1 MFTPASLPDW
11 EAKRTPHQP
20 AVGEQVVA
28 CTLRPLTPNLQS
40 LLRAARS
47 TLGRMRIVRRMNR
60 RMNSFRRNFV
70 RASGWTLLL
79 SSVFAIG
86 ILTPGCGGDEA
97 PSPTVPGPAPTPP
110 PPSTPEP
117 EAPSPGV
124 PTNLRFSASGGG
136 FIEWRWDAVEG
147 VDGYRV
153 QFSENEAFT
162 EADDIVLRTAD
173 QLSYRREGLPPDAS
187 AYLRVQSIVRVDG
200 EEVTSEWSQHVQGM
214 AIPPPG
220 VPMNLRISAS
230 GRDFIEWSWD
240 AIEGADGYSA
250 QFSEDEA
257 FTEADD
263 IILRTAE
270 QLSYRR
276 EGLEPETAAY
286 LRVQSVVRVDEVT
299 VASEW
304 SGDVT
309 GTAAPP
315 PPGILVNPEEFALT
329 EGEMM
334 TMRVRLTTQPI
345 APVTVAVSVQVHV
358 LLVGEFG
365 KGPPLRIVRG
375 SRLTFDADTW
385 GVERTVTLLAEHD
398 TDTGDEEVSIYLD
411 TTSDDASYESLPRR
425 VIPGAVQD
433 DDPHQLNIVLDGP
446 FLWRYGPQE
455 GVTWNY
461 DVALSGMPAGD
472 VRVEVTS
479 GDPGAIVVTD
489 GGRLFFTPENFL
501 EPQLFRLRGV
511 SGRNYE
517 GATIHIDAS
526 GGGYDGVSE
535 TLTILQEIA
544 GEGGLIVSD
553 TELSVSEGEVV
564 SFKIRPSTEP
574 VHGTEV
580 WVRSWHPDAVTVVGG
595 KTGFRCSSAWEGC
608 VRPTNLKRLTFTRED
623 WDEPQEVEVEAHQ
636 DDDSEDERV
645 VLFLHGYDLRA
656 DGARSSIFATN
667 ARQTVLV
674 LVNDDDSS

>member
-1 MFTPASLPDW
+1 
-11 EAKRTPHQP
+11 
-20 AVGEQVVA
+20 
-28 CTLRPLTPNLQS
+28 
-40 LLRAARS
+40 
-47 TLGRMRIVRRMNR
+47 MRIVRRMN
-60 RMNSFRRNFV
+60 SLRRNLV
-70 RASGWTLLL
+70 RAPGWTLLL
-79 SSVFAIG
+79 SAVLAVG

-97 PSPTVPGPAPTPP
+97 PSPTVPAPAPTPA

-117 EAPSPGV
+117 EAPSPRV
-124 PTNLRFSASGGG
+124 PTNLRFSASGGD
-136 FIEWRWDAVEG
+136 FIEWSWDAVEG

-162 EADDIVLRTAD
+162 EADDIVLRTAQ
-173 QLSYRREGLPPDAS
+173 QLSYRREGVPPDAS
-187 AYLRVQSIVRVDG
+187 AYLRVQSIVRVDA
-200 EEVTSEWSQHVQGM
+200 EEVTSEWSQHVRGM

-230 GRDFIEWSWD
+230 GRGFIEWSWD
-240 AIEGADGYSA
+240 AVEAVDGYSV

-257 FTEADD
+257 FTDADD

-304 SGDVT
+304 SGHVT

-315 PPGILVNPEEFALT
+315 PPGILVTPEEFTLT
-329 EGEMM
+329 EGETMA
-334 TMRVRLTTQPI
+334 MRVRLAAQPL

-358 LLVGEFG
+358 GLVQEFG

-411 TTSDDASYESLPRR
+411 TTSDDASYEFLPRR

-433 DDPHQLNIVLDGP
+433 DDPHHLNIVLDGSYR
-446 FLWRYGPQE
+446 WRYGPQE

-461 DVALSGMPAGD
+461 NVALSGMPAGD
-472 VRVEVTS
+472 VRVEVAS

-489 GGRLFFTPENFL
+489 GRRLFFTPEDFL

-511 SGRNYE
+511 VGRNYA
-517 GATIHIDAS
+517 GATIHVDAS

-535 TLTILQEIA
+535 TLTILQEIG

-553 TELSVSEGEVV
+553 TELSVSEGEIV
-564 SFKIRPSTEP
+564 SFTIRPSTEP

-580 WVRSWHPDAVTVVGG
+580 WVRSWHPDAVTAVGG
-595 KTGFRCSSAWEGC
+595 ETGFRCSTSWEDC
-608 VRPTNLKRLTFTRED
+608 VRPTNLKKLTFTRD
-623 WDEPQEVEVEAHQ
+623 TWDEAQEVELEAHQ
-636 DDDSEDERV
+636 DDDTEDERV
-645 VLFLHGYDLRA
+645 VIFLHAYDLDT
-656 DGARSSIFATN
+656 DGARSSFFATN
-667 ARQTVLV
+667 ARLTVLV
-674 LVNDDDSS
+674 LVNDDDSK

>member
-1 MFTPASLPDW
+1 M
-11 EAKRTPHQP
+11 
-20 AVGEQVVA
+20 
-28 CTLRPLTPNLQS
+28 
-40 LLRAARS
+40 
-47 TLGRMRIVRRMNR
+47 
-60 RMNSFRRNFV
+60 
-70 RASGWTLLL
+70 
-79 SSVFAIG
+79 
-86 ILTPGCGGDEA
+86 
-97 PSPTVPGPAPTPP
+97 
-110 PPSTPEP
+110 
-117 EAPSPGV
+117 
-124 PTNLRFSASGGG
+124 
-136 FIEWRWDAVEG
+136 
-147 VDGYRV
+147 
-153 QFSENEAFT
+153 
-162 EADDIVLRTAD
+162 
-173 QLSYRREGLPPDAS
+173 
-187 AYLRVQSIVRVDG
+187 
-200 EEVTSEWSQHVQGM
+200 
-214 AIPPPG
+214 
-220 VPMNLRISAS
+220 
-230 GRDFIEWSWD
+230 
-240 AIEGADGYSA
+240 
-250 QFSEDEA
+250 
-257 FTEADD
+257 
-263 IILRTAE
+263 
-270 QLSYRR
+270 
-276 EGLEPETAAY
+276 
-286 LRVQSVVRVDEVT
+286 
-299 VASEW
+299 
-304 SGDVT
+304 
-309 GTAAPP
+309 
-315 PPGILVNPEEFALT
+315 
-329 EGEMM
+329 
-334 TMRVRLTTQPI
+334 
-345 APVTVAVSVQVHV
+345 
-358 LLVGEFG
+358 
-365 KGPPLRIVRG
+365 
-375 SRLTFDADTW
+375 
-385 GVERTVTLLAEHD
+385 
-398 TDTGDEEVSIYLD
+398 
-411 TTSDDASYESLPRR
+411 
-425 VIPGAVQD
+425 
-433 DDPHQLNIVLDGP
+433 LDGP

-595 KTGFRCSSAWEGC
+595 ETGFRYSSAWEGC

-645 VLFLHGYDLRA
+645 VLFLHGYDLHA
-656 DGARSSIFATN
+656 DGARSSIFAIN